1 MLRVARRTLRRW
13 ESPRLP
19 GPQSRSAQQ
28 PASTGPPGTGG
39 PPSLPRHPFR
49 VTPTPLSYVGCW
61 RVSTPERPAQ
71 VRASPMP
78 LPHSPRSPAVADAQ
92 FPSLG
97 RPGASRAA
105 ATAPALEAVARA
117 ERCAGLLGRVRRAAG
132 RRRRADAGRCTPPG
146 GRRRRRHAH
155 RPDRGPVR
163 HVGATRRPGLA
174 RQRHAHPRPGQQGAS
189 TAAPHDQQAGHW
201 EWLTAHRAQAMS
213 ADEALPR
220 ALAALEAL

>member
-49 VTPTPLSYVGCW
+49 VTPTPLSHVGCW

-71 VRASPMP
+71 VRACPMP

-92 FPSLG
+92 SPSLG

-105 ATAPALEAVARA
+105 ATAPALEAVAP
-117 ERCAGLLGRVRRAAG
+117 RRAVC
-132 RRRRADAGRCTPPG
+132 RPPG
-146 GRRRRRHAH
+146 PGSARCWPPPAGGC
-155 RPDRGPVR
+155 RPMHSAWRPSPP
-163 HVGATRRPGLA
+163 ATRAPARPWTCPACG
-174 RQRHAHPRPGQQGAS
+174 RYPPTRPRPAATRSSAPG
-189 TAAPHDQQAGHW
+189 TARGEHGR
-201 EWLTAHRAQAMS
+201 TT
-213 ADEALPR
+213 
-220 ALAALEAL
+220 